1 MSNMPGRSIWE
12 GEIMKPSNIDKTL
25 NQVPRGKRLASSS
38 EGMELELMEA
48 INRAYD
54 KAVEGGF
61 KGSKE
66 DWINTTPV
74 EELKRIEIRNGG
86 KVIDFAKYAKSRN
99 PKVKRI
105 SLSDVFDLNRTLS
118 SLSKSERETL
128 DWVLNKTFYKKD

>member
-1 MSNMPGRSIWE
+1 
-12 GEIMKPSNIDKTL
+12 MKPSNIDKTL

-38 EGMELELMEA
+38 DAFSHMELELMEA
-48 INRAYD
+48 INRAYE

-74 EELKRIEIRNGG
+74 EELKRIELRNGG

>member
-1 MSNMPGRSIWE
+1 
-12 GEIMKPSNIDKTL
+12 MKPTNIDKTL
-25 NQVPRGKRLASSS
+25 NQAPRGKRLASSS
-38 EGMELELMEA
+38 DAFSHMELELMEA
-48 INRAYD
+48 INRAYE

>member
-1 MSNMPGRSIWE
+1 M
-12 GEIMKPSNIDKTL
+12 
-25 NQVPRGKRLASSS
+25 
-38 EGMELELMEA
+38 
-48 INRAYD
+48 
-54 KAVEGGF
+54 
-61 KGSKE
+61 E

-74 EELKRIEIRNGG
+74 EELKRIELRNGG

-128 DWVLNKTFYKKD
+128 EWVLNKTFYKKD